1 MPATPPLAG
10 SHTQD
15 RSYAHSSDPRDRLIV
30 ALDVASTSE
39 ALRLADDL
47 AGRCRWLKVGMEL
60 FYAEG
65 ADLVRRLQDRGFR
78 IFLDLKLHDIPNT
91 VASAV
96 RSVHQLRVDILT
108 VHTFGGPEMLRAA
121 ARQAEL
127 LEHPPLLAGVTV
139 LTSMDDLQLQ
149 SVGVESAPQQ
159 QVLRLAALAL
169 ESGLGGLV
177 SSPLE
182 VGALRQH
189 FGPTPVLIVP
199 GVRPASSALDDQS
212 RTATPAQAIRSG
224 ASMLVIGRPIT
235 RAADSRRAVDA
246 ILTELHDSLASPLEP
261 TSKAPGR

>member
-1 MPATPPLAG
+1 MQAVPPLAG
-10 SHTQD
+10 PQAQD

-30 ALDVASTSE
+30 ALDVGSAAE
-39 ALRLADDL
+39 ALRLAGDL
-47 AGRCRWLKVGMEL
+47 TGRCRWLKVGMEL

-65 ADLVRRLQDRGFR
+65 GDLVRRLQDRGFR

-91 VASAV
+91 VAAAV
-96 RSVHQLRVDILT
+96 RSVHQLRVEILT
-108 VHTFGGPEMLRAA
+108 VHASGGPEMLRAA

-127 LEHPPLLAGVTV
+127 LEQPPLLAGVTV

-149 SVGVESAPQQ
+149 SVGIESAPQQ

-169 ESGLGGLV
+169 ESGLEGLV

-189 FGPTPVLIVP
+189 FGPAPVLIVP
-199 GVRPASSALDDQS
+199 GVRPSGSALDDQS
-212 RTATPAQAIRSG
+212 RTATPAQAMRAG

-235 RAADSRRAVDA
+235 RSSDPQRAVDN
-246 ILTELHDSLASPLEP
+246 ILVEMHAGLASPLDP
-261 TSKAPGR
+261 TPEASGH